1 MVPTFE
7 DMNARLWTGNSLE
20 CADWLNIPR
29 LLRIIQTKFWVMIYS
44 DHNYIN
50 LLKCIKNISS
60 WMPVCFVVID
70 VSTMQIDESNFT
82 I

>member
-1 MVPTFE
+1 
-7 DMNARLWTGNSLE
+7 
-20 CADWLNIPR
+20 
-29 LLRIIQTKFWVMIYS
+29 MIYS

-60 WMPVCFVVID
+60 WIPVCFVVID